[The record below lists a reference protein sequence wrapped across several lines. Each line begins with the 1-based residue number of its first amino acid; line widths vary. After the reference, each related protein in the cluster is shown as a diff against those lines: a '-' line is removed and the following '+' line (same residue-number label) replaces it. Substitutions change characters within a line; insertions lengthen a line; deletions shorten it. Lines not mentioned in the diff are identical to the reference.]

1 MGINPCKKSQKK
13 GNESTNNISAND
25 LSNSQINHNNL
36 MNNSLTNANNIE
48 TSTKHNIN
56 KSNIKTTIVDNNTA
70 NYFSKDK
77 DNISQAENYNN
88 LKPELINKEQ
98 DIDKNQSNN
107 PPIKGSNQT
116 SPGLKVNFNSDIL
129 LNLEKCKLY
138 NELIKLKNKVQELNK
153 YYIDKIQSHK
163 LEQIKY
169 YNKNLK
175 LNNELT
181 QIKQFK
187 NVNENL
193 NEKITK
199 FNGKISLL
207 ETQILNLETEN
218 KNLKQE
224 REYLIN
230 ENESLRKEIEDIIAR
245 PPPPQNEPILV
256 GLDNIGATCYMNAT
270 LQSLSNTSKLSDY
283 FLKKGGQIDKKKKI
297 SYEYSKV
304 VKNLWNIKNNHKSY
318 APHSFKKVISE
329 ENPLFEGINAN
340 DSKDLI
346 NFLIERFHQEL
357 NNLEANNMQINN
369 VIINQQDQLDEKKM
383 LKLFFNDFKNKYH
396 SIISDL
402 FYGIMETKSQCQGCG
417 NFKFNFQVYSFLEF
431 PLEQVNNFYFNKGMK
446 IISNN
451 NINPDVNL
459 IECFNYYQ
467 KVDLMNGDNQ
477 MYCNICNRN
486 CDAFY
491 STNLYSLPNILIINL
506 NRGKGAI
513 YQCKV
518 NFPEK
523 LNLLNFVNFQED
535 NTYFELYAVISHLG
549 PSSMSGHF
557 IAYCKN
563 KIDKKWYIFNDSIV
577 QPCTKKGEY
586 NNGMPYIL
594 FYQAV

>member
-1 MGINPCKKSQKK
+1 MGINCNKSTNKENMNSK
-13 GNESTNNISAND
+13 TESTND
-25 LSNSQINHNNL
+25 LSNLHINPENI
-36 MNNSLTNANNIE
+36 MNNSLPKANNIE
-48 TSTKHNIN
+48 PSLTEKIK
-56 KSNIKTTIVDNNTA
+56 KSNNKATVVDNNA
-70 NYFSKDK
+70 AKDFSKDK
-77 DNISQAENYNN
+77 NNIPQAENNKN
-88 LKPELINKEQ
+88 PKPEVVTEEQ
-98 DIDKNQSNN
+98 ELDKNQSNN
-107 PPIKGSNQT
+107 PQIKGSNQAPT
-116 SPGLKVNFNSDIL
+116 GLNEINSDIL
-129 LNLEKCKLY
+129 LNLEKYKLY
-138 NELIKLKNKVQELNK
+138 NELIKLKNKVQKLNK
-153 YYIDKIQSHK
+153 YYIDIIQSQK
-163 LEQIKY
+163 LEQNKN
-169 YNKNLK
+169 YNKDLE
-175 LNNELT
+175 LNNKLA
-181 QIKQFK
+181 QINHFK
-187 NVNENL
+187 NENETL
-193 NEKITK
+193 NEKIIK
-199 FNGKISLL
+199 FNGEISLL
-207 ETQILNLETEN
+207 KSNILNLETEIN
-218 KNLKQE
+218 DLKQKN
-224 REYLIN
+224 EYLIN
-230 ENESLRKEIEDIIAR
+230 ENKSLKSTIEILNKLP

-283 FLKKGGQIDKKKKI
+283 FLKKGAQIDKTKKI

-304 VKNLWNIKNNHKSY
+304 VKHLWDKKRNNKSY
-318 APHSFKKVISE
+318 APHSFKKAISE

-357 NNLEANNMQINN
+357 NNLEGNNKQINN

-402 FYGIMETKSQCQGCG
+402 FYGIMETKSKCQGCG

-446 IISNN
+446 INSNN
-451 NINPDVNL
+451 SINPDINL
-459 IECFNYYQ
+459 IECFHYFQ

-486 CDAFY
+486 CDALY

-518 NFPEK
+518 HFPEK

-549 PSSMSGHF
+549 PFSMSGYF

-563 KIDKKWYIFNDSIV
+563 KIDKKWYIFNDSTV
-577 QPCTKKGEY
+577 EPCQKKDEY